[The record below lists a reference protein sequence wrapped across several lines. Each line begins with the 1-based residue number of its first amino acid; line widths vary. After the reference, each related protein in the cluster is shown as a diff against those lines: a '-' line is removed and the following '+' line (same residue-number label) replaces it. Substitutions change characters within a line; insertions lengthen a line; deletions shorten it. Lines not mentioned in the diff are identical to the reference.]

1 MKTKIDLTN
10 KYIIWLIAAFCC
22 LLWGSAF
29 PAIRYGYTVLDIS
42 NTDTFSI
49 ILFAGIRFFGAGV
62 LTLII
67 FSLISKKPLLP
78 EKQDLPHIGV
88 LSVFQTILQYLC
100 FYLGLAFT
108 TGSRAS
114 IVNSTSVFFALLI
127 AALLFKQEKL
137 TAAKIIG
144 CVIGFAG
151 VILVSLDAFQ
161 SGGSLAGEGFILLS
175 SVSYAFSSV
184 FMKKYSSQADPAMLS
199 GCQFML
205 GGAVMIVVGLLAGG
219 KIDRFN
225 VSGII
230 ITVYLMLVSALAYS
244 LWSILIKH
252 NNVSRIAV
260 CGFMTPIFGFVLS
273 LIFDNSSSASGLL
286 AIPALVL
293 AVIGII
299 IVNKQNQK

>member
-1 MKTKIDLTN
+1 MKNEKLIKN
-10 KYIIWLIAAFCC
+10 NCIIWLVAAFCC

-29 PAIRYGYTVLDIS
+29 PAIRAGYAALDIGGG
-42 NTDTFSI
+42 DTFSI
-49 ILFAGIRFFGAGV
+49 ILFAGVRFFGAGV

-67 FSLISKKPLLP
+67 FSAIGKKPLLP
-78 EKQDLPHIGV
+78 KKQDLPKIGV
-88 LSVFQTILQYLC
+88 LSVFQTILQYLF

-114 IVNSTSVFFALLI
+114 IVNATSVFFALLI
-127 AALLFKQEKL
+127 SALLFKQEKL

-144 CVIGFAG
+144 CAVGFAG

-161 SGGSLAGEGFILLS
+161 SGGSLLGEGFILLS

-184 FMKKYSSQADPAMLS
+184 FMKKYSKNADPAMLS

-205 GGAVMIVVGLLAGG
+205 GGAVMIAVGLLAGG
-219 KIDRFN
+219 TLSHISAKG
-225 VSGII
+225 VI

-252 NNVSRIAV
+252 NDVSKIAV
-260 CGFMTPIFGFVLS
+260 CGFMTPVFGFVLS
-273 LIFDNSSSASGLL
+273 LLFDSSSTASGFI

-293 AVIGII
+293 AVAGII
-299 IVNKQNQK
+299 IVNRSNN

>member
-10 KYIIWLIAAFCC
+10 KYVIWLVAAFCC

-29 PAIRYGYTVLDIS
+29 PAIRYGYGALGIA

-67 FSLISKKPLLP
+67 FSAIGGKPLLP
-78 EKQDLPHIGV
+78 KKQDLPKIGV
-88 LSVFQTILQYLC
+88 LSVFQTILQYLF

-108 TGSRAS
+108 SGSRAS

-137 TAAKIIG
+137 TAAKIVG

-161 SGGSLAGEGFILLS
+161 SGGSLVGEGFILLS

-184 FMKKYSSQADPAMLS
+184 FMKKYSKNADPAMLS
-199 GCQFML
+199 GCQFL
-205 GGAVMIVVGLLAGG
+205 IGGAVMIAVGLLAGG
-219 KIDRFN
+219 RIKDISAGG
-225 VSGII
+225 VI

-252 NNVSRIAV
+252 NDVSRIAV

-273 LIFDNSSSASGLL
+273 LLFDSSSTALGLL
-286 AIPALVL
+286 AIPALAL

>member
-1 MKTKIDLTN
+1 MKTEKLIKN
-10 KYIIWLIAAFCC
+10 NCIIWLVAAFCC

-29 PAIRYGYTVLDIS
+29 PAIRAGYAALDIGGG
-42 NTDTFSI
+42 DTFSI
-49 ILFAGIRFFGAGV
+49 ILFAGVRFFGAGV

-67 FSLISKKPLLP
+67 FSAIGKKPLLP
-78 EKQDLPHIGV
+78 KKQDLPKIGV
-88 LSVFQTILQYLC
+88 LSVFQTILQYLF

-114 IVNSTSVFFALLI
+114 IVNATSVFFALLI
-127 AALLFKQEKL
+127 SALLFKQEKL

-144 CVIGFAG
+144 CAVGFAG

-161 SGGSLAGEGFILLS
+161 SGGSLLGEGFILLS

-184 FMKKYSSQADPAMLS
+184 FMKKYSKNADPAMLS

-205 GGAVMIVVGLLAGG
+205 GGAVMIAVGLLAGG
-219 KIDRFN
+219 TLSHISAKG
-225 VSGII
+225 VI

-252 NNVSRIAV
+252 NDVSKIAV
-260 CGFMTPIFGFVLS
+260 CGFMTPVFGFVLS
-273 LIFDNSSSASGLL
+273 LLFDSSSTASGFI

-293 AVIGII
+293 AVAGII
-299 IVNKQNQK
+299 IVNRSNN